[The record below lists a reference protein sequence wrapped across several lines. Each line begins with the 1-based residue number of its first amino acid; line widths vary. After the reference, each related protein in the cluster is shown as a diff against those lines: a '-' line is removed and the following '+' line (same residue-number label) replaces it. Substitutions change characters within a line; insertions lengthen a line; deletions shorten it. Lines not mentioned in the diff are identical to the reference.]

1 MRIAP
6 ILILIALL
14 GGALAACK
22 QSGGSSGGA
31 VLATVDGTPITDGDL
46 RALERQ
52 NNHGQEMELDDVRR
66 QAAIKYLVNMQ
77 LLTAEAEKN
86 GLDKQPD
93 FQADLSVIR
102 NNMLAEADARDYVE
116 KHKPSEADIKAA
128 YDEQVKK
135 MDPHEYK
142 ARHIL
147 VATEDEARGIIAQL
161 NKGASFAALA
171 KKDSLDPGSKDNG
184 GELGDWFSADKMVP
198 EFSAALA
205 KLKKGEYTREP
216 VKSSYGWHV
225 IMLEDV
231 RNTTPPTLEQM
242 HDGIDQ
248 QLRGKVFSDHLDQ
261 LRSAAKVDVK
271 APAAP
276 AAPAPMSA
284 PAPATSKH

>member
-6 ILILIALL
+6 ILITLALL
-14 GGALAACK
+14 GAALAACK
-22 QSGGSSGGA
+22 PSGSSADGA
-31 VLATVDGTPITDGDL
+31 VLATVDGKAITESDL

-52 NNHGQEMELDDVRR
+52 NNHGQEMQLDDVRR

-77 LLTAEAEKN
+77 LLTTEAEKN
-86 GLDKQPD
+86 GLDQKPD
-93 FQADLSVIR
+93 LQADLASIR

-147 VATEDEARGIIAQL
+147 VATEGEARDIIVQL
-161 NKGASFAALA
+161 GKGANFAVLA
-171 KKDSLDPGSKDNG
+171 KKDSLDPGSKGNG

-198 EFSAALA
+198 EFGAALA
-205 KLKKGEYTREP
+205 KLKKGEYTHEP

-231 RNTTPPTLEQM
+231 RSTTPPTLEQM
-242 HDGIDQ
+242 HDQIEQ
-248 QLRGKVFSDHLDQ
+248 QLNSKVFSDHLDQ
-261 LRSAAKVDVK
+261 LRGAAKIDVK
-271 APAAP
+271 TTAPAT
-276 AAPAPMSA
+276 PAPLGA
-284 PAPATSKH
+284 PTPATSKP